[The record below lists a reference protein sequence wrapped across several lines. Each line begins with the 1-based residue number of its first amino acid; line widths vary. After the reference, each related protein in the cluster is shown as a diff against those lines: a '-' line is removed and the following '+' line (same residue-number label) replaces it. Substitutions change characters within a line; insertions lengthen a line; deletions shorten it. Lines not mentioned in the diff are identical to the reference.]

1 MNDGDWR
8 QPSRQQAD
16 RGARLCSAGGGR
28 PWLRPLGFSTVWLPT
43 RLSAPDAQSAQRPT
57 AAIFWRSPAAA
68 IGQLYVSSIGADF
81 YAFAVETTGRL
92 GPGALAFI
100 RRLIQEGA
108 RFKNVDAPK
117 EVVNGIYRSV
127 AVALARGNADIVQAN
142 LTRSRLAEW

>member
-1 MNDGDWR
+1 MG
-8 QPSRQQAD
+8 
-16 RGARLCSAGGGR
+16 
-28 PWLRPLGFSTVWLPT
+28 WL
-43 RLSAPDAQSAQRPT
+43 
-57 AAIFWRSPAAA
+57 I
-68 IGQLYVSSIGADF
+68 
-81 YAFAVETTGRL
+81 AFAVETTGRL